1 MLEQLGQPAH
11 ADAFSSIIRGLL
23 LGTGGMAA
31 GLLLYLAV
39 VRFRALLRW
48 KRPFDLAYLM
58 FDVGVAITKVIID
71 ELVFHS
77 PNFPLSW
84 RVVFYTFGEALIFI
98 GVLGV
103 ALHHRRVNVAGVER
117 QNGGGIP

>member
-1 MLEQLGQPAH
+1 LSNWASQRTQTR
-11 ADAFSSIIRGLL
+11 S
-23 LGTGGMAA
+23 